1 MVRSTK
7 TQRLREKVHASL
19 KSGQTTWDNLP
30 ATPKK
35 ETTTTTEPG
44 LKKQIAVTEIKTET
58 REDELALTVS
68 FKLLPSKKAF
78 SKITSDLFFDGNQ
91 LSSRCLSVIQGP
103 LAVDDSEFTCV
114 LDMKGIGAGPHT
126 VTVEMCELWGS
137 EEKLNCTSKEVTI
150 DYVPLRREDRLIK
163 IPIVKSIAGAD
174 LEVASQSEK
183 GIYQEMEESTKK
195 EIASKQD
202 KW

>member
-1 MVRSTK
+1 M
-7 TQRLREKVHASL
+7 REKVHASL

-35 ETTTTTEPG
+35 ETIKTAESGP
-44 LKKQIAVTEIKTET
+44 KKQIAVTEIKTET

-68 FKLLPSKKAF
+68 FKLLPSRKAF
-78 SKITSDLFFDGNQ
+78 SKITSDLLFDGHQ
-91 LSSRCLSVIQGP
+91 LSSRCLRVIQGA

-114 LDMKGIGAGPHT
+114 LDMKGISAGPHT
-126 VTVEMCELWGS
+126 VKVEMCELWGS

-174 LEVASQSEK
+174 LEVASKSEK
-183 GIYQEMEESTKK
+183 GIYQEMEESVKK
-195 EIASKQD
+195 EITSKQD